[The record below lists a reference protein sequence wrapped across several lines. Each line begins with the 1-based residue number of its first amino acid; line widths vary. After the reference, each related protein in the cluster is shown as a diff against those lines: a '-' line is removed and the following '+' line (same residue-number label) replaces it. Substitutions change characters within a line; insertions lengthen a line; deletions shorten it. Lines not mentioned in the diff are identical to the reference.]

1 MSARLYHWILM
12 RLLISFLLVSATVVS
27 AASDQDEIR
36 ALVQRYVD
44 ARNHKDATAV
54 RALFTSDAD
63 QLVSTGEWR
72 RGLDAL
78 LKGAMASSRKESGT
92 STVTLES
99 VRMIGAD
106 TAIADGRYQTSPER
120 KMWSTFVLLRTK
132 AGWRIAAIRNMLPA
146 PPATARK

>member
-1 MSARLYHWILM
+1 M
-12 RLLISFLLVSATVVS
+12 RPWTALIPMLCVMAAGAAT
-27 AASDQDEIR
+27 ADDDAIR
-36 ALVQRYVD
+36 ALVQRYMD

-54 RALFTSDAD
+54 RELFTPDAD

-78 LKGAMASSRKESGT
+78 LAGAMASSKRETGQ

-99 VRMIGAD
+99 VRLIARD
-106 TAIADGRYQTSPER
+106 TAIADGRYQTSSIGNAAPR
-120 KMWSTFVLLRTK
+120 NMWSTFVLLRTK

-146 PPATARK
+146 PTPAPVPHK